1 MAGGV
6 PEEMLHLREL
16 GLLHLD
22 CPTVSGQPLNRVL
35 DWWARSERRLR
46 LRERLASSNGIDP
59 KEVILSPQSARQRGL
74 SSTVTFPRGNLAPEG
89 SVIKSTAID
98 PSLIDADGVYRKTVP
113 ARVFSREND
122 AKCGIHLT
130 QVTPRCSM
138 CLRGG
143 LSTRPARVRG
153 TLRQR
158 RGLSRLSVRVAL
170 AGGFPLSGMRAERA
184 WPVRKV
190 WFECARC
197 GRQTSVTS
205 GTIFQDTR
213 KPLRLWFRA
222 IWHVTSQK
230 NGVSALGL
238 QRVLG
243 LGSYQT
249 AWTWMHKLRRAIGG
263 RSRGR

>member
-1 MAGGV
+1 MVIHAAFGGSTNLLLHVPAIAYSAGLARPTVEDWISVNRQVPRLVDVLPNGPVGHPTIRVFMAGGV
-6 PEEMLHLREL
+6 PEAMLHLREL

-22 CPTVSGQPLNRVL
+22 CPTVSGQPLDRVL

-46 LRERLASSNGIDP
+46 LRERLASSDGIDP

-98 PSLIDADGVYRKTVP
+98 PSLIDADGVYRKTGP

-122 AKCGIHLT
+122 AKFGIHFT

-153 TLRQR
+153 MLRQR

-170 AGGFPLSGMRAERA
+170 AGGFPLSGMRA
-184 WPVRKV
+184 
-190 WFECARC
+190 
-197 GRQTSVTS
+197 
-205 GTIFQDTR
+205 
-213 KPLRLWFRA
+213 
-222 IWHVTSQK
+222 
-230 NGVSALGL
+230 
-238 QRVLG
+238 
-243 LGSYQT
+243 
-249 AWTWMHKLRRAIGG
+249 
-263 RSRGR
+263 